1 MAPATL
7 ERPAAAARRPVAR
20 ARQPVEDRTPPALS
34 LARPRVLLTT
44 EGTYPYV
51 VGGVSSWCDL
61 LVNSLTDF
69 EWQVLPITAAQ
80 GRPPIFALPA
90 HAHEVARIELWSEGL
105 PRWQRV
111 PKPERR
117 AGTDLPAL
125 LVRGLIAWHGDT
137 ETLGEALTWCRRH
150 PAGVRRAFRSRAGW
164 SSFTAALRE
173 VLAERIPEAGAP
185 PGVDLVEAA
194 LLYQSLYWVARTAA
208 VPTPPSDVL
217 HVTAAGWAAIP
228 ALVHKRLHGT
238 PMVLT
243 EHGVYVRE
251 SYLAAARG
259 GASPGARFIATRLA
273 RGLAR
278 AAYDAADVVSPVTDA
293 NALWER
299 GLGIDQDKI
308 HVLYN
313 GLAQPE
319 RPVAPPRTRTVV
331 SVGRIDP
338 LKDVHTMLR
347 VAVETL
353 RHVPDATFLHYGPVT
368 EGEEDY
374 GRSCEALHA
383 QLGLGDRFRFMGRTA
398 DPDGA
403 VRDADVV
410 LMTSISEGLPM
421 AILEAMGQGR
431 PVVATGVGGVPD
443 VVKGCGLVTPPGDVV
458 GLAMAVTTLLRNPA
472 LSWTLGRRGH
482 RRLARRFSEQACL
495 HGYHELLMTAAQ
507 RTHVAAPA
515 APSVRIAA

>member
-7 ERPAAAARRPVAR
+7 EAARPRTRASRPAASPAPPRPRPPR
-20 ARQPVEDRTPPALS
+20 ALT
-34 LARPRVLLTT
+34 RPRVLLTT

-61 LVNSLTDF
+61 LVNSLTEFD
-69 EWQVLPITAAQ
+69 WQVLPITAAH
-80 GRPPIFALPA
+80 GRAPIFTMPA
-90 HAHEVARIELWSEGL
+90 HAREIARIELWSEGL
-105 PRWQRV
+105 PRGRRV
-111 PKPERR
+111 PRHERR
-117 AGTDLPAL
+117 AADELPAR
-125 LVRGLIAWHGDT
+125 LVRDLIGWEGGTA
-137 ETLGEALTWCRRH
+137 TLVEALTWCRRH

-173 VLAERIPEAGAP
+173 VLDERIPEAGAP
-185 PGVDLVEAA
+185 PAVDLVEAA

-208 VPTPPSDVL
+208 VPTPATDVL

-228 ALVHKRLHGT
+228 ALVHKALHGT

-259 GASPGARFIATRLA
+259 GASPGTRFIATRLA

-278 AAYDAADVVSPVTDA
+278 AAYAAADVVSPVTDA
-293 NALWER
+293 NALWEQ
-299 GLGIDQDKI
+299 GLGIDPAKI

-313 GLAQPE
+313 GLASPDE
-319 RPVAPPRTRTVV
+319 PVAPPRARTVV

-347 VAVETL
+347 VARETL

-368 EGEEDY
+368 EGEGDY

-383 QLGLGDRFRFMGRTA
+383 QLGLGDRFRFMGRTT
-398 DPDGA
+398 DPNGA
-403 VRDADVV
+403 VRSADVV
-410 LMTSISEGLPM
+410 LMTSISEGLPI

-443 VVKGCGLVTPPGDVV
+443 VVKGCGFVTPPGDVM
-458 GLAMAVTTLLRNPA
+458 GLSMGITTLLRNPDLA
-472 LSWTLGRRGH
+472 WRLGRRGN
-482 RRLARRFSEQACL
+482 RRLARVFSEDACL
-495 HGYHELLMTAAQ
+495 QGYRELLFAVA
-507 RTHVAAPA
+507 HGEPAAAPVLRRERMA
-515 APSVRIAA
+515 A